1 MVLVERRIGLLFAF
15 FLCLILAAGL
25 RSLQLGT
32 LKGGMLTKAAASQQ
46 TADTVVPAHRGTI
59 VDRKGVELAVSQAA
73 DDVTATPYLVK
84 DKGKAAQKLAPL
96 LGTDEATVL
105 KKLSNACCFVY
116 LGRHVPGDQAD
127 KIRALDI
134 AGIEFAPG
142 QRRTYP
148 RDYLASQVLGGV
160 NMEGKG
166 SSGLEYSLNQVLH
179 GTDGERRVVRDGVG
193 EDVKVDTVKAA
204 RPGAEVELSLDSR
217 IQDKVEDVLKGVG
230 ATYRPK
236 GATAIVTDPQTGEV
250 LALANWP
257 RVNANDPGGA
267 PATALQ
273 NRAVGITYE
282 PGSTFKAI
290 TVAGALE
297 DGKVTPDTSFNLP
310 PQIVVADRTIK
321 NAEDRGWATMTTR
334 QILAQSD
341 NVGAITIGQRLTA
354 KRFDYYVRKFGF
366 GTPTGTDLPGEEQGI
381 VPTLK
386 QYSGSSM
393 GNLPIGQGE
402 AVTPMQI
409 AQFYGAIANGGILK
423 TPHLVRR
430 VNGKLITSTTK
441 PKRVMSAAT
450 ASALR
455 DMLEGV
461 LAPGGT
467 ASEVKIAGYQLAGKT
482 GTANKIDPVTHEYSK
497 SAYVA
502 SFVGFAPAKDPKLLI
517 SVMVDEPHGAI
528 YGGSVAAPAF
538 GKIAKFALDYL
549 KIPPSV
555 ATTTK

>member
-1 MVLVERRIGLLFAF
+1 MLLVERRIGLLFAF
-15 FLCLILAAGL
+15 FLCLILAAGA

-32 LKGGMLTKAAASQQ
+32 LKGNMLTKAAASQQ

-73 DDVTATPYLVK
+73 DDVTATPYLIA
-84 DKGKAAQKLAPL
+84 DKGKAARQLAPL
-96 LGTDEATVL
+96 LHTDEGTIL
-105 KKLSNACCFVY
+105 KKLAGDCCFVY
-116 LGRHVPGDQAD
+116 LGRHVPGEQAD
-127 KIRALDI
+127 KIRALDL
-134 AGIEFAPG
+134 AGVEFTPG

-148 RDYLASQVLGGV
+148 RDYFASQVLGTV
-160 NMEGKG
+160 NLEGKG
-166 SSGLEYSLNQVLH
+166 ASGLEYSLDDELH

-193 EDVKVDTVKAA
+193 EDVKVDTLKAA
-204 RPGAEVELSLDSR
+204 KPGAEVELALDSR

-230 ATYRPK
+230 ETYRPK

-257 RVNANDPGGA
+257 RVNANDPSAA
-267 PATALQ
+267 PSYANQ

-282 PGSTFKAI
+282 PGSTFKAV

-297 DGKVTPDTSFNLP
+297 DGKVTPETSFNLP

-321 NAEDRGWATMTTR
+321 NAEERGWATMTTR
-334 QILAQSD
+334 EILAQSD
-341 NVGAITIGQRLTA
+341 NVGAITIGQRLG
-354 KRFDYYVRKFGF
+354 KQRFDYYVRKFGF
-366 GTPTGTDLPGEEQGI
+366 GTPTGTDLPGEERGI

-409 AQFYGAIANGGILK
+409 AQFYGAIANGGVLK

-430 VNGKLITSTTK
+430 VDGKLVQQTRGR
-441 PKRVMSAAT
+441 RVMSEAT
-450 ASALR
+450 AASLR

-467 ASEVKIAGYQLAGKT
+467 AAEVKIPGYQLAGKT
-482 GTANKIDPVTHEYSK
+482 GTANKIDPTTHEYSQ

-502 SFVGFAPAKDPKLLI
+502 SFVGFAPAKNPKLLI

-538 GKIAKFALDYL
+538 GKIASFALTYL
-549 KIPPSV
+549 KIPPTV
-555 ATTTK
+555 PVTK

>member
-15 FLCLILAAGL
+15 FLCLLLFAAL
-25 RSLQLGT
+25 RSVQLGT
-32 LKGGMLTKAAASQQ
+32 FKGGMLTKAAAAQQ
-46 TADTVVPAHRGTI
+46 TAETLVPAHRGTI

-73 DDVTATPYLVK
+73 DDVSATPYLVP
-84 DKGKAAQKLAPL
+84 DKAAAAKKLAPL
-96 LGTDEATVL
+96 LGLDEPKVL
-105 KKLSNACCFVY
+105 AKLSQGNGFVY

-127 KIRALDI
+127 AIAKLKIP
-134 AGIEFAPG
+134 GIDLTPG

-148 RDYLASQVLGGV
+148 RDYLASQVLGSV

-166 SSGLEYSLNQVLH
+166 ASGLEYSLDGRLR
-179 GTDGERRVVRDGVG
+179 GADGERRVVRDGVG
-193 EDVKVDTVKAA
+193 EDVKVDTLKTAK
-204 RPGAEVELSLDSR
+204 PGAEVELSLDAN

-230 ATYRPK
+230 QTYRPK
-236 GATAIVTDPQTGEV
+236 GATAIVTNPQTGEV

-257 RVNANDPGGA
+257 QINANDPSAA
-267 PATALQ
+267 PGYASQ
-273 NRAVGITYE
+273 DRAVGITYE
-282 PGSTFKAI
+282 PGSTFKAV

-321 NAEDRGWATMTTR
+321 NAEDRGWATMTTA

-341 NVGAITIGQRLTA
+341 NVGAITIGERLG
-354 KRFDYYVRKFGF
+354 KQRFDYWVRKFGF
-366 GTPTGTDLPGEEQGI
+366 GKPTGTDLPGEEQGI
-381 VPTLK
+381 VPALK
-386 QYSGSSM
+386 DYSGSSM

-409 AQFYGAIANGGILK
+409 AQFYGAIANGGILR

-430 VNGKLITSTTK
+430 VDGTLVSHTEAH
-441 PKRVMSAAT
+441 RVMKASTAA
-450 ASALR
+450 ALR
-455 DMLEGV
+455 SMLEGV

-467 ASEVKIAGYQLAGKT
+467 ASEVSVKGYQLAGKT
-482 GTANKIDPVTHEYSK
+482 GTANKIDPVTHEYSQ

-502 SFVGFAPAKDPKLLI
+502 SFVGFAPANDPKLLI
-517 SVMVDEPHGAI
+517 SVMVDEPKGGI

-538 GKIAKFALDYL
+538 GKIAQFALQYE
-549 KIPPSV
+549 KIPP
-555 ATTTK
+555 K